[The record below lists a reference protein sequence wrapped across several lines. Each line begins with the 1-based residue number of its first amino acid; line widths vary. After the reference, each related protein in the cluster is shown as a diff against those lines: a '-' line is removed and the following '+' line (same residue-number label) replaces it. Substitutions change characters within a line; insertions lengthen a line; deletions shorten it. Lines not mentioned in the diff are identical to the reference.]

1 MIKKDIVPESDQT
14 QEIVKKTHTRP
25 VFYSALVS
33 AALLYSFL
41 MSVLFLAG
49 ILKNK
54 WLTNVMNDY
63 FPERVFSDSGTLFF
77 TITGLVVHAISITGL
92 IFLIRLRRIG
102 YYIFGIATVLLITI
116 PYLYGSGNLVSSV
129 IYATV
134 YILLGLYFK
143 KMR

>member
-1 MIKKDIVPESDQT
+1 MINKDSVPESDQT
-14 QEIVKKTHTRP
+14 HKIVKKNHTRP
-25 VFYSALVS
+25 VFFSALVI

-41 MSVLFLAG
+41 MSMLFLAG
-49 ILKNK
+49 ILKNR

-77 TITGLVVHAISITGL
+77 TITGLAVHLISITGL

-102 YYIFGIATVLLITI
+102 FYIFGIATVLLITI
-116 PYLYGSGNLVSSV
+116 PYLYGAGNLVSSV
-129 IYATV
+129 IYAIV
-134 YILLGLYFK
+134 YILIGLYFK